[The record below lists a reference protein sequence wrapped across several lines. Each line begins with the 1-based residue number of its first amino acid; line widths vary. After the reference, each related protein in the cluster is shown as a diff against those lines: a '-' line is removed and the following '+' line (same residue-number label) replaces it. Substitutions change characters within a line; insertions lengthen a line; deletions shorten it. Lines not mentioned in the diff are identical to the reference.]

1 MINRLNYLINL
12 LNLFLIFVYFIFLN
26 TNLIKI
32 EFEFLLIALII
43 FNLLI
48 KLYSWYS
55 FGISENKY
63 LNILTNNIFKNAR
76 FAKICIFIL
85 SIATPIYMIIQKDS
99 LVINLLLEKFSF
111 LLVFIF
117 SMIGFYLEFF
127 ILESKSKK

>member
-1 MINRLNYLINL
+1 MINRLNYFINL

-43 FNLLI
+43 FNFLI

-63 LNILTNNIFKNAR
+63 LNILTNNIFENAR
-76 FAKICIFIL
+76 FTKICIFIL
-85 SIATPIYMIIQKDS
+85 SIATPIYMIMQKDS

-111 LLVFIF
+111 LFVFVF
-117 SMIGFYLEFF
+117 SIIGFYLEFF
-127 ILESKSKK
+127 ILESKFKK